1 MTQPLHKSQHTK
13 NLGNTRIAYKP
24 RPTHT

>member
-13 NLGNTRIAYKP
+13 NLGNTRIAYAIIY
-24 RPTHT
+24 